1 MPLRQ
6 RYLLCPYNQEYISS
20 ALTKHAIVMPDEID
34 IREDYIAQLDAEL
47 LNVILKDHSTS
58 NADEQHNIFWATA
71 DYQHLGKGY
80 QWKDEI
86 KAELITGE
94 HCKVVT
100 PRVMKSKVA
109 QTARSKDMAEVFTP
123 SWICN
128 AQNNLI
134 DEAWFGR
141 KDVFNQENPDHTW
154 TDNTERITFPEGK
167 TWKDYVGDRRLEI
180 TCGEAPYI
188 TSRYDT
194 TTGAPICVSHRIGLL
209 DRKLR
214 IVGEN
219 TCQSGEWL
227 EWAQRALKSTYA
239 YEWQG
244 DSLLLAREAMLFTFI
259 DFYVAKFGKMPLA
272 KSLRYAAYIIS
283 WNAWQ
288 MDGLKGVVPD
298 SCGMKPSAQ
307 QSLFEEPRLEPCQ
320 GCKEGGLRH
329 HNGTYCYIRQ
339 WNKSDSG
346 KDKIRFIDL
355 IKDK

>member
-1 MPLRQ
+1 M
-6 RYLLCPYNQEYISS
+6 LCPYNPEYISS

-34 IREDYIAQLDAEL
+34 IREDYLAQLDTEL

-58 NADEQHNIFWATA
+58 KADEQHNIFWATA
-71 DYQHLGKGY
+71 DYEHLGNGY
-80 QWKDEI
+80 QLKDEI
-86 KAELITGE
+86 RAELITGDNGNI
-94 HCKVVT
+94 VM
-100 PRVMKSKVA
+100 PRVLKSKLT
-109 QTARSKDMAEVFTP
+109 QTTRSKDMAEVFTP

-141 KDVFNQENPDHTW
+141 KDVFNHENDDHTW
-154 TDNTERITFPEGK
+154 TDTTEPIVFPQGK
-167 TWKDYVGDRRLEI
+167 TWKDYVSDRRLEI

-188 TSRYDT
+188 TSCYDA
-194 TTGAPICVSHRIGLL
+194 TTGEPIGVAHRIGLL

-214 IVGEN
+214 IVSEN
-219 TCQSGEWL
+219 TTQSGEWL
-227 EWAQRALKSTYA
+227 EWAQKALKSTYA

-259 DFYVAKFGKMPLA
+259 DFYKAKFGKQPLG

-288 MDGLKGVVPD
+288 MDGLKGVVPL

-307 QSLFEEPRLEPCQ
+307 QSLFGEQAMEPCQ

-329 HNGTYCYIRQ
+329 HNGQYCYIRK
-339 WNKSDSG
+339 WNNSDSS